1 MVSVDGVARR
11 GDVEPG
17 PPALARERSS
27 DSLDFAPDG
36 SGRPAESSSPGALG
50 RDEDDDLA
58 VAEVVEDLVRE
69 RSASARRGRAS
80 KSKTGSN
87 ATPARARANAPPPPR
102 ARPRAEPKPRPA
114 VNISPSVFRPPIRV
128 VHVSR
133 GEPRDHDDDANDD
146 AHDEDDPR
154 AAEDGVGNGI
164 GISGDDI
171 SVEKE
176 SSPGAGGAARR
187 RRRVIPPSRILDAR
201 AIMDACAASRP
212 SECFRANLTGR
223 RLAAV
228 DAEELRYLSSH
239 VSRLRVCDNR
249 LEGEDVAA
257 LASLAS
263 LRVLDASANAARV
276 IPAETF
282 ALRRALEPDLAD
294 DLAAPLPP
302 APPFAPPFASLA
314 RLDLSFNALDH
325 RCLATLST
333 LAALERLN
341 LSDNRV
347 DELPTNLFAR
357 NDEDA
362 RRAFED
368 GLDADAGA
376 YRDGA
381 FVPFPS
387 LRRLRLSRQTPRL
400 ASRRCDWVATLAR
413 LPRLARLSLDG
424 NALDGVRAGSNPT
437 TSGFRPGTDFPRLA
451 ALDLAGNPLRRVDA
465 LAALTPLAATTR
477 RRKEYEPTA
486 RRERIRTDG
495 VCEDDSRSDGSDD
508 DSEDES
514 AENTNRRGRSN
525 LRGGG
530 RLEEIRIFDTP
541 LGEALALEGDRE
553 GLRRAFGLHGDEDA
567 SAFGFGS
574 TRSARARGRAEAL
587 ASGALIATRRARF
600 GEGDARDAV
609 SAPLAGALVATLE
622 PADADTKTLTLDR
635 VTLARRVSGR
645 GFVAVRDDAR
655 RRGDDDALRFAA
667 DDAAT
672 DAVTTRLDAFARAAK
687 HRDLAAS
694 YAVARRN
701 DDAARRR
708 AIREAE
714 KEANEPR
721 VGRVVERV
729 AGTRSESSSVAERR
743 APAPPPSSRDDDEF
757 EEDERWERFGGDGGV
772 DGHLSRCAR
781 LERRLRPGD
790 AYDEYDE
797 YERDEYADESRANGA
812 AGRARAMSELRRAL
826 RPRATPRE
834 DGNRSSAYARPTAA
848 TAAKTKP
855 TARLTVARRRVHAE
869 GGARVRTVEEILRD
883 LA

>member
-11 GDVEPG
+11 SDVEHG

-36 SGRPAESSSPGALG
+36 SGRPEGSSSPGALG

-80 KSKTGSN
+80 KSKTGAN
-87 ATPARARANAPPPPR
+87 ATPARGRANAPPPPR

-128 VHVSR
+128 VHASW
-133 GEPRDHDDDANDD
+133 GEPTGDHDDDANDD
-146 AHDEDDPR
+146 PRDDPR
-154 AAEDGVGNGI
+154 AANLAEDGVGIGI
-164 GISGDDI
+164 GIGNDV

-176 SSPGAGGAARR
+176 SSPGGAARR
-187 RRRVIPPSRILDAR
+187 RRRALPPSRILDAR

-239 VSRLRVCDNR
+239 VSRLRVCDND

-282 ALRRALEPDLAD
+282 ALRRALEPELAELPEDLAE
-294 DLAAPLPP
+294 LP
-302 APPFAPPFASLA
+302 APPPPPPFASLA

-333 LAALERLN
+333 LAALERLD

-424 NALDGVRAGSNPT
+424 NALDGVRAGSNPAAGAF
-437 TSGFRPGTDFPRLA
+437 GFRPGTDFPRLA
-451 ALDLAGNPLRRVDA
+451 AVDLAGNPLRSVDA

-477 RRKEYEPTA
+477 RRNPSANATRM

-508 DSEDES
+508 ESEDDS
-514 AENTNRRGRSN
+514 
-525 LRGGG
+525 RGGG

-541 LGEALALEGDRE
+541 LGESLALEGDRE

-567 SAFGFGS
+567 TAFGFGS

-622 PADADTKTLTLDR
+622 PADADADAKTLTLNR
-635 VTLARRVSGR
+635 GTLARRASR
-645 GFVAVRDDAR
+645 PGFVAVRDDAR
-655 RRGDDDALRFAA
+655 PRGDDDALRFAA

-672 DAVTTRLDAFARAAK
+672 NAVTTRLDAFARAAK
-687 HRDLAAS
+687 NRDLAAS

-714 KEANEPR
+714 KHANEPR

-743 APAPPPSSRDDDEF
+743 APAPPPSSRDEF
-757 EEDERWERFGGDGGV
+757 EEDERFGGFGGDGDD
-772 DGHLSRCAR
+772 DGHLSRSAR
-781 LERRLRPGD
+781 LERQLRPGD
-790 AYDEYDE
+790 AHDEYDE

-848 TAAKTKP
+848 TKAKTKP
-855 TARLTVARRRVHAE
+855 TARLTLARRRVHAE

-883 LA
+883 LG

>member
-1 MVSVDGVARR
+1 MVAFRMVSVDGVARR
-11 GDVEPG
+11 SDVEPG
-17 PPALARERSS
+17 PAALARERSS

-80 KSKTGSN
+80 KSKTGAN

-128 VHVSR
+128 VHASR
-133 GEPRDHDDDANDD
+133 GEPRGDHDDDANDD
-146 AHDEDDPR
+146 PR
-154 AAEDGVGNGI
+154 AANLAEDGVGIGI
-164 GISGDDI
+164 GIGNDV

-176 SSPGAGGAARR
+176 SSPGGAARR
-187 RRRVIPPSRILDAR
+187 RRRALPPSRILDAR

-223 RLAAV
+223 HLAAV

-239 VSRLRVCDNR
+239 VSRLRVCDND

-282 ALRRALEPDLAD
+282 ALRRALEPELADDLAD
-294 DLAAPLPP
+294 DLAELP
-302 APPFAPPFASLA
+302 APPPPPPFASLA

-347 DELPTNLFAR
+347 NELPTSLFAR

-424 NALDGVRAGSNPT
+424 NALDGVRAGSSPA
-437 TSGFRPGTDFPRLA
+437 SRAFRPGTDFPRLT

-465 LAALTPLAATTR
+465 LAALTTLAATTR
-477 RRKEYEPTA
+477 RRNPRMK
-486 RRERIRTDG
+486 RERIRTRTDG
-495 VCEDDSRSDGSDD
+495 VCEDDSGSDGSED
-508 DSEDES
+508 DSEDDS
-514 AENTNRRGRSN
+514 GI
-525 LRGGG
+525 GG

-622 PADADTKTLTLDR
+622 PADADAKNLTLNR
-635 VTLARRVSGR
+635 GTLARRVSGR

-655 RRGDDDALRFAA
+655 PRGDDDALRFAA

-687 HRDLAAS
+687 RRDLAAS

-714 KEANEPR
+714 KRADEPR

-743 APAPPPSSRDDDEF
+743 APAPPPSSRDEFEF
-757 EEDERWERFGGDGGV
+757 EEDEREDERFERFGGDGDD
-772 DGHLSRCAR
+772 DGGFSRSAR
-781 LERRLRPGD
+781 LERQLRPGD
-790 AYDEYDE
+790 AYDEHDE
-797 YERDEYADESRANGA
+797 YEHDGYADESRANGA
-812 AGRARAMSELRRAL
+812 SGRARAMLELRRAL

-855 TARLTVARRRVHAE
+855 TARLTLARRRVHAE

-883 LA
+883 LD